1 MTKRNILTTIL
12 ISIFTLATAIDVAQ
26 PVLAA
31 TCGVDANGEPIQ
43 TAIIDCK
50 DANGKDIKG
59 EDAIFAII
67 NQVIQI
73 LNYGIGILAIGG
85 VVVGGIMYSTSGS
98 SPEGLKRART
108 VWINVGIGLAL
119 YATLVALTNFLIPGG
134 VF

>member
-31 TCGVDANGEPIQ
+31 TCGVDANGDPIQ
-43 TAIIDCK
+43 TAIIDCGDK
-50 DANGKDIKG
+50 TG

-67 NQVIQI
+67 KQVIQI

>member
-12 ISIFTLATAIDVAQ
+12 ISIFTLSTAVVVAQ
-26 PVLAA
+26 PVLA
-31 TCGVDANGEPIQ
+31 TECGGAQ
-43 TAIIDCK
+43 TAIIDCGNK
-50 DANGKDIKG
+50 TG

-67 NQVIQI
+67 KQVIQI

>member
-12 ISIFTLATAIDVAQ
+12 ISIFALATAVVVAQ

-31 TCGVDANGEPIQ
+31 ECGGAQ
-43 TAIIDCK
+43 TAIIDC
-50 DANGKDIKG
+50 GKATG

-67 NQVIQI
+67 KQVIQI

-108 VWINVGIGLAL
+108 IWINVGIGLAL

>member
-12 ISIFTLATAIDVAQ
+12 ISIFTLATAVVVTQ

-31 TCGVDANGEPIQ
+31 ECGGAQ
-43 TAIIDCK
+43 TAIIDCGNK
-50 DANGKDIKG
+50 TG

-67 NQVIQI
+67 KQVIQI

>member
-12 ISIFTLATAIDVAQ
+12 ISIFTLATAVVVAQ

-31 TCGVDANGEPIQ
+31 ECGGAQ
-43 TAIIDCK
+43 TAIIDCGNK
-50 DANGKDIKG
+50 TG

-67 NQVIQI
+67 KQVIQI

>member
-12 ISIFTLATAIDVAQ
+12 ISIFTLATAVVVAQ
-26 PVLAA
+26 PALAA
-31 TCGVDANGEPIQ
+31 ECGGAQ
-43 TAIIDCK
+43 TAIIDCGNK
-50 DANGKDIKG
+50 TG

-67 NQVIQI
+67 KQVIQI

-85 VVVGGIMYSTSGS
+85 VAVGGIIYSTSGS

-108 VWINVGIGLAL
+108 IWINVGIGLAL

>member
-12 ISIFTLATAIDVAQ
+12 ISIFTLATAVVVAQ
-26 PVLAA
+26 PALAA
-31 TCGVDANGEPIQ
+31 ECGGAQ
-43 TAIIDCK
+43 TAIIDCGNK
-50 DANGKDIKG
+50 TG

-67 NQVIQI
+67 KQAVQI

>member
-12 ISIFTLATAIDVAQ
+12 ISIFTLATAVVVAQ
-26 PVLAA
+26 PALAA
-31 TCGVDANGEPIQ
+31 ECGGAQ
-43 TAIIDCK
+43 TAIIDCGNK
-50 DANGKDIKG
+50 TG

-67 NQVIQI
+67 KQVIQI

-108 VWINVGIGLAL
+108 IWINVGIGLAL

>member
-12 ISIFTLATAIDVAQ
+12 ISIFTLATAVVVTQ

-31 TCGVDANGEPIQ
+31 ECGGAQ
-43 TAIIDCK
+43 TAIIDCGDK
-50 DANGKDIKG
+50 TG

-67 NQVIQI
+67 KQVIQI